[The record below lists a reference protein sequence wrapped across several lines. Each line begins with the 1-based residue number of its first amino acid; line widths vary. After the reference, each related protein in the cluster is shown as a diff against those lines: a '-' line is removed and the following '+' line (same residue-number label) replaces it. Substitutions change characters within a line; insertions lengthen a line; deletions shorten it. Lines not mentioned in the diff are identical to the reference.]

1 MSPWLLLLVI
11 IACALVAIT
20 FAFLLFPNWFF
31 TNTASNMNEV
41 RAALV
46 KADKN
51 KTYRVGIYVEGDLS
65 EVFLAML
72 KNSLQKYKLPVVF
85 APLHRPAGRNLLFEG
100 EWFNQIAF
108 PDEKAV
114 DLVVVMELQESPPEL
129 ADKQKVCHGIR
140 AAFYQSNGACANHI
154 SPTNHSTPLVQLGY
168 EMAIE
173 IARVL
178 RLVVTRPQP
187 TPKFTGN
194 PNVWPFDDNEENFTL
209 PQNTPR

>member
-72 KNSLQKYKLPVVF
+72 KNSLQKYCY
-85 APLHRPAGRNLLFEG
+85 N
-100 EWFNQIAF
+100 
-108 PDEKAV
+108 
-114 DLVVVMELQESPPEL
+114 
-129 ADKQKVCHGIR
+129 C
-140 AAFYQSNGACANHI
+140 SN
-154 SPTNHSTPLVQLGY
+154 
-168 EMAIE
+168 
-173 IARVL
+173 
-178 RLVVTRPQP
+178 
-187 TPKFTGN
+187 
-194 PNVWPFDDNEENFTL
+194 
-209 PQNTPR
+209 